1 MRSHIRQPSPTFC
14 RLRLSSVPAWPR
26 CVQVPEGLIGE
37 LAKTFHFMDVAAGM
51 KLAAEGKV
59 AHVVPFKHNGMK
71 MTLYKGDDHT
81 LHFDCR

>member
-1 MRSHIRQPSPTFC
+1 M
-14 RLRLSSVPAWPR
+14 
-26 CVQVPEGLIGE
+26 QVPEGLIGE
-37 LAKTFHFMDVAAGM
+37 LAKTFHFVDVAAGM